1 MLDLEVHRDRQQGG
15 EDRCHVRVRARTQST
30 SYIAHEEKLKPVSLV
45 FVSAL
50 SGLGVLQ
57 KLGFVTELTHTQLRS
72 W

>member
-45 FVSAL
+45 VVSVL

-57 KLGFVTELTHTQLRS
+57 KLGFVTELTQTQLRS
-72 W
+72 